1 MLDIVAHGE
10 IAELRLNRPPANAL
24 NHEILRKLLAGI
36 EQVLGDGAR
45 GLILSGQDGMFSAGI
60 DVPQLLGMDRPA
72 IFEFWSLLFD
82 SSKALLTCP
91 VPVVAALAGHSPAGG
106 TVLAAHCDYRIAV
119 NGPYKIGFN
128 EVQVGLPLSANILML
143 FEDLVGSRVAR
154 QLAMQGKMMT
164 MDEAFAIGLVDELQD
179 AEHLMGRVVQYLEM
193 LLALPPVAMNRTR
206 LAGKANLIRSIE
218 SSTDVENI
226 TESWFSEETNQALHA
241 LAESLNKPID

>member
-1 MLDIVAHGE
+1 MLDIVAHGD

-24 NHEILRKLLAGI
+24 NHEMLRKLLAGI
-36 EQVLGDGAR
+36 QQVLGDGAR

-72 IFEFWSLLFD
+72 ISEFWSLLFD

-91 VPVVAALAGHSPAGG
+91 VPVVAALTGHSPAGG
-106 TVLAAHCDYRIAV
+106 AVLAAHCDYRIAV

-164 MDEAFAIGLVDELQD
+164 MDEAFAVGLVDELQD
-179 AEHLMGRVVQYLEM
+179 AEHLMSRVVEYLEM

-218 SSTDVENI
+218 LSTDVENI
-226 TESWFSEETNQALHA
+226 TESWFSEETNQALRA
-241 LAESLNKPID
+241 LVESLKKPIK